1 MMNEKTDILLINPF
15 SWIRDGSPA
24 YLPYG
29 VLYLAGY
36 LRGKGIKADIFDANT
51 DSTDPLD
58 VVARKRP
65 LAIGLSVLTGP
76 VINEALKISRGAKR
90 RFKDIKIIWGGL
102 HPTLFP
108 KFVLE
113 EDSVDFIIQA
123 EGENALFRLMDGL
136 LSGRE
141 DTAIGNLGH
150 KDKDKIV
157 INQVDDNLIDLNL
170 SPMPAWDLVNI
181 HKYIANRF
189 FASRVLTMNT
199 SRGCPFKCA
208 FCFNQGLPYQKWR
221 ALNADNV
228 FRQLIYLKDNYGING
243 IQFYEDSFDT
253 DKNRVRD
260 FCNLMISAKLKVSWS
275 HFSNIAYSDEEMLKV
290 EKTANC
296 KYIEYGV
303 ESGSDRI
310 LKMINKRQNV
320 SQIKEAF
327 QICKRVGT
335 KSAALFMIGYPSE
348 TKEELQETIDLVEG
362 LPAHILIGTIYR
374 PYPGTPLYDYCAKNK
389 NFDIPATLEAQGEFY
404 RFSHMKDGAYN
415 MSSVPTEYLLKLQ
428 RSFYAK
434 FAIKEAILCLRE
446 FNFGLIIYYLKRQIR
461 PRALFYTLKA
471 LWDRIRVVSRKRHT
485 DE

>member
-1 MMNEKTDILLINPF
+1 MIEKTDILLINPF

-36 LRGKGIKADIFDANT
+36 LRDKGIKADIFDANT
-51 DSTDPLD
+51 DPGDPLE
-58 VVARKRP
+58 VVERKKP
-65 LAIGLSVLTGP
+65 LALGLSVLTGP
-76 VINEALKISRGAKR
+76 VINEALKISRAAKS

-108 KFVLE
+108 KYVLE

-123 EGENALFRLMDGL
+123 EGENALFRLMDAL
-136 LSGRE
+136 LKGGE
-141 DTAIGNLGH
+141 DSSIRNLGY
-150 KDKDKIV
+150 KDKGKIF
-157 INQVDDNLIDLNL
+157 INPVEDSLIDLNL
-170 SPMPAWDLVNI
+170 SPMPAWDLVDMRR
-181 HKYIANRF
+181 YIANRF

-208 FCFNQGLPYQKWR
+208 FCFNQGLSYQRWR
-221 ALNADNV
+221 ALNAGNV
-228 FRQLIYLKDNYGING
+228 FKQLRYLKDNYGIDG

-253 DKNRVRD
+253 DKNRVRE
-260 FCNLMISAKLKVSWS
+260 FCDLMISSEVKVSWS
-275 HFSNIAYSDEEMLKV
+275 HFSNIIYCDEDMLRL
-290 EKTANC
+290 EKAANC
-296 KYIEYGV
+296 KYVEYGV

-310 LKMINKRQNV
+310 LQLINKRQNV
-320 SQIKEAF
+320 AQIKEAF
-327 QICKRVGT
+327 QICKRAGV

-348 TKEELQETIDLVEG
+348 TKEELKETIDLVEG

-389 NFDIPATLEAQGEFY
+389 NFAVPATLDEQGEFY
-404 RFSHMKDGAYN
+404 RFSHMKDGAHN

-434 FAIKEAILCLRE
+434 FAIKEAILCLKE
-446 FNFGLIIYYLKRQIR
+446 LNFGLILYYLKRQIR
-461 PRALFYTLKA
+461 PKALLYTLKA
-471 LWDRIRVVSRKRHT
+471 LLDRRAVVSGKRHA

>member
-1 MMNEKTDILLINPF
+1 MSEKTDIVLINPF

-29 VLYLAGY
+29 VLYLTGY
-36 LRGKGIKADIFDANT
+36 LRGKGIKVDIFDANT
-51 DSTDPLD
+51 DYSDPLE

-76 VINEALKISRGAKR
+76 VINEALKISRAAKR

-108 KFVLE
+108 KYVLG
-113 EDSVDFIIQA
+113 EDSVDYIVQA
-123 EGENALFRLMDGL
+123 EGENAIFSLMDSL
-136 LSGRE
+136 LRGSVDKSIRNLGYKDSGR
-141 DTAIGNLGH
+141 IF
-150 KDKDKIV
+150 
-157 INQVDDNLIDLNL
+157 INPVDENLIDLNL
-170 SPMPAWDLVNI
+170 SPMPAWDLLDI
-181 HKYIANRF
+181 PKYIANRF

-208 FCFNQGLPYQKWR
+208 FCFNQGLSYQRWR
-221 ALNADNV
+221 PLNAGNI
-228 FRQLIYLKDNYGING
+228 FKQLMYLKDNYGING

-253 DKNRVRD
+253 DKNRVKE
-260 FCNLMISAKLKVSWS
+260 FCNLMISSRAKVSWS
-275 HFSNIAYSDEEMLKV
+275 HFSNIIYCDEYMLRL

-296 KYIEYGV
+296 KYVEYGV
-303 ESGSDRI
+303 ESGSERI
-310 LKMINKRQNV
+310 LQLINKRQNV
-320 SQIKEAF
+320 AQIKEAF
-327 QICKRVGT
+327 QICKRVGI

-348 TKEELQETIDLVEG
+348 TMEELRETIDLVEG

-389 NFDIPATLEAQGEFY
+389 NFDVPDTLEAQGEFY
-404 RFSHMKDGAYN
+404 RFSHMKEGEHN

-434 FAIKEAILCLRE
+434 FAIKEAILCLKE
-446 FNFGLIIYYLKRQIR
+446 LNLGLIVYYLRRQIK
-461 PRALFYTLKA
+461 PKALLYTLKSLLNRAA
-471 LWDRIRVVSRKRHT
+471 LLLRRG
-485 DE
+485 

>member
-1 MMNEKTDILLINPF
+1 MINEKPDILLINPF
-15 SWIRDGSPA
+15 SWTRDGSPA

-36 LRGKGIKADIFDANT
+36 LRAKGIKADIFDANT
-51 DSTDPLD
+51 DSADPLD

-76 VINEALKISRGAKR
+76 VINEALKITRAAKS

-108 KFVLE
+108 KYVLE
-113 EDSVDFIIQA
+113 ENSVDYIVQA
-123 EGENALFRLMDGL
+123 EGENALFRLMDSL
-136 LSGRE
+136 LKGKGDFSIR
-141 DTAIGNLGH
+141 NLGY
-150 KDKDKIV
+150 KDKGNV
-157 INQVDDNLIDLNL
+157 FINPVENSLIDLNL
-170 SPMPAWDLVNI
+170 SPLPAWDLVDI
-181 HKYIANRF
+181 PKYIANRF

-208 FCFNQGLPYQKWR
+208 FCFNQGLPYQRWR
-221 ALNADNV
+221 SLNAGNV
-228 FRQLIYLKDNYGING
+228 FKQLLYLKSNYGING

-253 DKNRVRD
+253 DKSRVKE
-260 FCNLMISAKLKVSWS
+260 FCNLMISSEVKASWS
-275 HFSNIAYSDEEMLKV
+275 HFSNIIYCDEAMLRL
-290 EKTANC
+290 EKAANC

-310 LKMINKRQNV
+310 LQLINKRQNV
-320 SQIKEAF
+320 AQIKEAF
-327 QICKRVGT
+327 QICKRVGI

-348 TKEELQETIDLVEG
+348 TKEELRETIDLVEG

-374 PYPGTPLYDYCAKNK
+374 PYPGTPLYDFCAKNK
-389 NFDIPATLEAQGEFY
+389 NFDIPATLKEQGEFY

-415 MSSVPTEYLLKLQ
+415 MSSVPTEYLLSLQ

-434 FAIKEAILCLRE
+434 FAIKEAILCLKE
-446 FNFGLIIYYLKRQIR
+446 FNFGLIIYYLKRQIK
-461 PRALFYTLKA
+461 PRALLYTLKS
-471 LWDRIRVVSRKRHT
+471 LLNRIVLLSRKRIRN
-485 DE
+485 D

>member
-1 MMNEKTDILLINPF
+1 MSEKTDILLINPF

-36 LRGKGIKADIFDANT
+36 LRGKGIKVDIFDANA
-51 DSTDPLD
+51 DYSDPLE
-58 VVARKRP
+58 VVARKKP

-76 VINEALKISRGAKR
+76 VINEALKISRAAKS

-108 KFVLE
+108 KYVLR
-113 EDSVDFIIQA
+113 EDSVDYIVQA
-123 EGENALFRLMDGL
+123 EGENAIFRLMDSL
-136 LSGRE
+136 LRGSP
-141 DTAIGNLGH
+141 DTTIRNIGY
-150 KDKDKIV
+150 KDNGQIF
-157 INQVDDNLIDLNL
+157 INPVDEGLIDLNL
-170 SPMPAWDLVNI
+170 SPMPAWDLVDI
-181 HKYIANRF
+181 SKYIANRF

-208 FCFNQGLPYQKWR
+208 FCFNQGLSYQRWR
-221 ALNADNV
+221 SLNARNIIK
-228 FRQLIYLKDNYGING
+228 QLICLKDNYGING

-253 DKNRVRD
+253 DKSRVKE
-260 FCNLMISAKLKVSWS
+260 FCNLMMSSKAKVNWS
-275 HFSNIAYSDEEMLKV
+275 HFSNIIYCDESMLRL
-290 EKTANC
+290 EKAANC
-296 KYIEYGV
+296 KYVEYGV

-310 LKMINKRQNV
+310 LQLINKRQNV
-320 SQIKEAF
+320 AQIKEAF
-327 QICKRVGT
+327 QICKRVGI

-348 TKEELQETIDLVEG
+348 TKEELKETIDLVEG

-389 NFDIPATLEAQGEFY
+389 NFDVPATLEEQGEFY
-404 RFSHMKDGAYN
+404 RFSHMKEGEHN

-446 FNFGLIIYYLKRQIR
+446 FNFGLMLYYLKRQIR
-461 PRALFYTLKA
+461 PRALWYTFKSLLNRIA
-471 LWDRIRVVSRKRHT
+471 LLSRKRI
-485 DE
+485 

>member
-1 MMNEKTDILLINPF
+1 MNKETDILLINPF

-36 LRGKGIKADIFDANT
+36 LRGKGIRADIFDANT
-51 DSTDPLD
+51 DPSDPLE
-58 VVARKRP
+58 VVSRERP

-76 VINEALKISRGAKR
+76 VINEALKISRAAKR

-108 KFVLE
+108 KYVLE
-113 EDSVDFIIQA
+113 EDSVDYIVQA
-123 EGENALFRLMDGL
+123 EGENAIYRLMDVL
-136 LSGRE
+136 LKGRE
-141 DTAIGNLGH
+141 DFSIGNLGYR
-150 KDKDKIV
+150 DKGNIF
-157 INQVDDNLIDLNL
+157 INPVEDSLIDLNL
-170 SPMPAWDLVNI
+170 SPLPAWDLVNI
-181 HKYIANRF
+181 PKYVANRF

-208 FCFNQGLPYQKWR
+208 FCFNQGLSYQRWR
-221 ALNADNV
+221 ALDSGNV
-228 FRQLIYLKDNYGING
+228 FKQLTYLKDNYGING

-253 DKNRVRD
+253 DKKRVRE
-260 FCNLMISAKLKVSWS
+260 FCDLMIASRTKVAWS
-275 HFSNIAYSDEEMLKV
+275 HFSNIIYCQESMLRL
-290 EKTANC
+290 EKAANC

-310 LKMINKRQNV
+310 LQLINKKQDV
-320 SQIKEAF
+320 AQIREAF
-327 QICKRVGT
+327 QVCKRVGI

-348 TKEELQETIDLVEG
+348 TREELRETIDLVEG
-362 LPAHILIGTIYR
+362 LPAHILISTIYR

-389 NFDIPATLEAQGEFY
+389 NFDIPATLEEQGEFY

-434 FAIKEAILCLRE
+434 FAIKEAILCLKE
-446 FNFGLIIYYLKRQIR
+446 FNFGLIIYYLKRQVK
-461 PRALFYTLKA
+461 PRALWYTLKA
-471 LWDRIRVVSRKRHT
+471 LFNRMALLIAK
-485 DE
+485 ENIK

>member
-1 MMNEKTDILLINPF
+1 MMTEKTDILLINPF

-36 LRGKGIKADIFDANT
+36 VRAQGIRVDIFDANT
-51 DSTDPLD
+51 DASDPLEM
-58 VVARKRP
+58 VARKRP
-65 LAIGLSVLTGP
+65 LAVGLSVLTGP
-76 VINEALKISRGAKR
+76 VINEALKISRAAKS

-108 KFVLE
+108 KYVLE

-123 EGENALFRLMDGL
+123 EGENALFRLMGAL
-136 LSGRE
+136 LKGRE
-141 DTAIGNLGH
+141 DSSIRNLGY
-150 KDKDKIV
+150 KDNGKIF
-157 INQVDDNLIDLNL
+157 INPVEDSLIDLNL
-170 SPMPAWDLVNI
+170 SPMPAWDLVDMRR
-181 HKYIANRF
+181 YIANRF

-208 FCFNQGLPYQKWR
+208 FCFNQGLPYQRWR
-221 ALNADNV
+221 ALNAGNV
-228 FRQLIYLKDNYGING
+228 FKQLRYLKDNYGING

-253 DKNRVRD
+253 DKNRVRE
-260 FCNLMISAKLKVSWS
+260 FCDLMISSEVKVNWS
-275 HFSNIAYSDEEMLKV
+275 HFSNIIYCEESMLRL
-290 EKTANC
+290 EKAANC

-310 LKMINKRQNV
+310 LQLINKKQNV
-320 SQIKEAF
+320 AQIREAF
-327 QICKRVGT
+327 QVCKRVGI

-362 LPAHILIGTIYR
+362 LPAHILISTIYR

-389 NFDIPATLEAQGEFY
+389 NFDVPATLEEQGEFY
-404 RFSHMKDGAYN
+404 RFSHMKDGACN
-415 MSSVPTEYLLKLQ
+415 MSLVPTEYLLKLQ

-434 FAIKEAILCLRE
+434 FAIKEAILCLQE
-446 FNFGLIIYYLKRQIR
+446 FNFGLIIYYLKRQIK
-461 PRALFYTLKA
+461 PKA
-471 LWDRIRVVSRKRHT
+471 LRYTIKSLFNRLSLRLRKSGCK
-485 DE
+485 